1 MALLA
6 SQVLDEAVEA
16 IGTADALAARM
27 EPHLEKRYGDS
38 AIYAYTN
45 KRAVPPG
52 DVLLAATLA
61 AGISIDEK
69 LGIGREPSEVERQM
83 EELRAQMSHLSGEVA
98 DLRGQLAGRDE
109 VPPGRQDTAAD
120 AAAAESG
127 RAAQRREWARR
138 SAGSPPESPTT
149 PGMGPA
155 GRPRRP

>member
-61 AGISIDEK
+61 AGISLDEK

-98 DLRGQLAGRDE
+98 DLRGQLAGRGE
-109 VPPGRQDTAAD
+109 AAPRLETGTD
-120 AAAAESG
+120 VAATESG

-149 PGMGPA
+149 PGIGPA